1 MAELADALALGASV
15 RKDVG
20 VRVPPLA
27 QRLLSSE
34 VVFGGPGRQFA
45 NGLLTDGIVVPL
57 LAIPFG
63 LRATYFSQRQ

>member
-1 MAELADALALGASV
+1 
-15 RKDVG
+15 
-20 VRVPPLA
+20 
-27 QRLLSSE
+27 LLSSE